1 MKGTNPLFIS
11 TIISIIITVISL
23 VIIAGFNKKALA
35 AMIGTSCGIIIAGL
49 FAIIFGNLMQLSGVC
64 EDARLLVSV
73 MDASVIDFK
82 GILFAG
88 IIIGAL
94 GACMDVSMSIAS
106 ALYELKRE
114 SPDITLVKMIKAG
127 MNIGRDMMGTMTN
140 TLILAYTGGAIITI
154 MIFMGADLAF
164 YEIINQEMMIEEVLR
179 AIAGSFGLVAT
190 IPFTTVVTSLLLC
203 NGKKERFE
211 K

>member
-140 TLILAYTGGAIITI
+140 TLILAYTGGSIITI

-164 YEIINQEMMIEEVLR
+164 
-179 AIAGSFGLVAT
+179 
-190 IPFTTVVTSLLLC
+190 
-203 NGKKERFE
+203 
-211 K
+211 